1 MKHLAAMGV
10 FVETGMDEYGRN
22 GLTTTLAI
30 KRYNDAWPCM

>member
-1 MKHLAAMGV
+1 MKHLATMGV

-30 KRYNDAWPCM
+30 KRYSDAWPCM